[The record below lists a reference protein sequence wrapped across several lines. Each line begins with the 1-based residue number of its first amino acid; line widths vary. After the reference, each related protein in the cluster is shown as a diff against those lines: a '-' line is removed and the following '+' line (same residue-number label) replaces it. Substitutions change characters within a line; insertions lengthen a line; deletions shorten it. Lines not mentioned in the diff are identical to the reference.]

1 MGATRVSRWS
11 AGIVTAAVV
20 SDCCCGPGV
29 AQRIALPGSSKAAQV
44 TATQPRISFARF
56 PVRIAFG
63 FISSL
68 RFGFSLLNVALLRAF
83 SFVSMTISLL
93 PMVGNLFMTRLQN
106 FSSFEKLYLKENWR

>member
-1 MGATRVSRWS
+1 MGATRASRWS

-68 RFGFSLLNVALLRAF
+68 RFGFSLLNVALFACIFLREHDHFPLADGRK
-83 SFVSMTISLL
+83 SL
-93 PMVGNLFMTRLQN
+93 QDA
-106 FSSFEKLYLKENWR
+106 SSELH